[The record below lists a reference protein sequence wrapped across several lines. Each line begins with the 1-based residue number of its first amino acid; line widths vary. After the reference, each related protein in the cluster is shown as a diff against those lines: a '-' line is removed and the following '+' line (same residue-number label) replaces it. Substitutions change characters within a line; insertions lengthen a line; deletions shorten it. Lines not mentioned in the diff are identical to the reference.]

1 MKCTGK
7 QQKKQSSSNSRYQ
20 NSRYN
25 NQRSHNSKLRRRKKR
40 RNRRIAGCMSVIFLV
55 LCIAA
60 AGIYAIKSL
69 VKPENLAAEY
79 ETSRYSDTVYR
90 EEKLFADE
98 LCVATD
104 DVSMEGVS
112 EMSGV
117 PAAALF
123 DVNGK
128 KVDFSYG
135 IHERRYPASTTKIL
149 TALVAIKNGNL
160 DDMVTVSENAAASSF
175 AADEQTCGL
184 IAGDQLT
191 LRDLLYGLILYSG
204 NDNAVAIAEHVAGN
218 MESFAE
224 LMNEQ
229 AKELMATNTHFI
241 NSNGLHSEDHY
252 TTAYDLYLIFNEC
265 IKHQEFM
272 DIISADSYTVHVTQA
287 DGSTREME
295 HAPTNYYAS
304 GEAALPTGG
313 VTVVGGKTGTTDQAG
328 NCLILLDRDENENPY
343 ISIVMGADTKPLLYE
358 EMTAMLEAIPNKTE

>member
-7 QQKKQSSSNSRYQ
+7 QQKKYSSSN
-20 NSRYN
+20 NRYN
-25 NQRSHNSKLRRRKKR
+25 NRYNAQRNHNSKLRRRKKR
-40 RNRRIAGCMSVIFLV
+40 RNRRIAAGMSVIFIM
-55 LCIAA
+55 LCVAA
-60 AGIYAIKSL
+60 VGIYAIKSL
-69 VKPENLAAEY
+69 ARSENLAAEY
-79 ETSRYSDTVYR
+79 EASRYSDAVYR

-160 DDMVTVSENAAASSF
+160 DDVVTVSENAAASSF
-175 AADEQTCGL
+175 AADEQICGL

-204 NDNAVAIAEHVAGN
+204 NDNAVAIAEHIAGN

-224 LMNEQ
+224 LMNAQ
-229 AKELMATNTHFI
+229 AAELMATNTHFI
-241 NSNGLHSEDHY
+241 NSNGLHNEDHY

-265 IKHQEFM
+265 IKYQEFM
-272 DIISADSYTVHVTQA
+272 DMISADSYTVHVTQA
-287 DGSTREME
+287 DGSKRDME
-295 HAPTNYYAS
+295 HAPTNHYAT

-313 VTVVGGKTGTTDQAG
+313 VTVIGGKTGTTDEAG
-328 NCLILLDRDENENPY
+328 NCLILLNRDENENPY

-358 EMTAMLEAIPNKTE
+358 EMTAMIEAIPNKTE